1 MSGGLLTAPGP
12 GQSQVR
18 LKHRASTT
26 LYELQR
32 EGMKGKAE
40 IGRGWLERRMK
51 ENQKIRERLL

>member
-1 MSGGLLTAPGP
+1 MSAGLLTAPGL

-26 LYELQR
+26 LQELWR

-40 IGRGWLERRMK
+40 TVHGWLEIRMK
-51 ENQKIRERLL
+51 ENQKVRECLL